1 MRTLTVLIVVAGA
14 WLQSFAGLSVNPT
27 TTLAAE
33 TSNNTSAADS
43 FQAQS
48 NGNAGAS
55 NVSKMPIRNLLYPG
69 STTKI
74 YVHLMPWFG
83 PSNHIDVGYDSASP
97 AQVKRQVEDMI
108 SRGID
113 GAIVDWYG
121 PLSTHHNTATLNL
134 MRESELHPGFEFA
147 VTEDV
152 GAIKS
157 ASNPQQKLIDDLN
170 YAYNTF
176 ESSPAYMLRDGRPVV
191 FFFGVEA
198 ITIDWN
204 AVRAAVLGNP
214 LFIFRNSG
222 AFTKPQTNG
231 GFAWL
236 QDQTTVTPNY
246 MSLGYLD
253 NFYST
258 ALKYPQQ
265 HTFGSGFKGFDD
277 SLASWGKQ
285 RKILQFCGQTWL
297 ASLARAGNFYSATK
311 QLENLQIVTW
321 NDYEEGS
328 ELETGVDNCVSIST
342 AVAGQTLSWTITG
355 SETTI
360 DHYTVFISLD
370 GQNLM
375 PLADVAAGSASLDLS
390 SFGLAPANYTFY
402 VKAVGK
408 ASLLNKMSNAV
419 SYGIANQ
426 PPVAVLNVTPTSG
439 ATPLV
444 VSASTAGSKDPD
456 GAIAASTI
464 DFGDGTVVSAANATH
479 TYSVPGTY
487 TVTGT
492 VTDDHGAS
500 ASQTALVTV
509 SNQPPVARLALT
521 PNSGMAPFT
530 MSASTAGSS
539 DPDGSIASTVI
550 NFGDG
555 ASVSV
560 AAAGTTSHLY
570 SVPGNYTVTATVTD
584 DRGASA
590 TATATASVTSNVP
603 RLVTISSPASGASVT
618 SPVQIVATASTPNP
632 LASLQLYVDG
642 VKNYQQTSPNLDR
655 SLTLA
660 AGAHSITVKGWDTQG
675 AFSANV
681 KVTVA
686 ASNQPPVAKL
696 LVGPLPAVSPANVTV
711 STAGSSDPDGSI
723 ASTLVNFG
731 DGTTASVAAG
741 GSVSHVYAT
750 PGTYSVS
757 STVTDNRGTQ
767 TTATTSLSV
776 LAPYVNLS
784 APASGASATS
794 PVRVVAAAI
803 SGNPIQ
809 SMKIYVDS
817 VAVYQINAAKLD
829 TPVTMARGTRRVTA
843 QAWETTGKVLKT
855 TISINVQ

>member
-1 MRTLTVLIVVAGA
+1 MVLIVVAVA
-14 WLQSFAGLSVNPT
+14 WLESFAGVAVNPS

-33 TSNNTSAADS
+33 TANNTGAADG
-43 FQAQS
+43 FVAQS
-48 NGNAGAS
+48 NGNAVAS
-55 NVSKMPIRNLLYPG
+55 NVSKMPIRSLLYPG

-74 YVHLMPWFG
+74 YVHFMPWFG
-83 PSNHIDVGYDSASP
+83 PSNHMNIGYDSANP

-108 SRGID
+108 GRGID

-176 ESSPAYMLRDGRPVV
+176 EGSPAYMRRDGRPVV

-198 ITIDWN
+198 IAIDWN

-222 AFTKPQTNG
+222 AFSKAQTNG

-258 ALKYPQQ
+258 ALNYPQHQ
-265 HTFGSGFKGFDD
+265 TFGSAFKGFDD
-277 SLASWGKQ
+277 TLASWGKK

-297 ASLARAGNFYSATK
+297 ASLARAGKFYSNTK
-311 QLENLQIVTW
+311 QLENLQIGTW

-328 ELETGVDNCVSIST
+328 ELETGVDNCVSIS
-342 AVAGQTLSWTITG
+342 AAIAGGTLSWAITG
-355 SETTI
+355 SETTV

-375 PLADVAAGSASLDLS
+375 PLAEVAAGSSSLDLS
-390 SFGLAPANYTFY
+390 AFGLAPASYTLY

-408 ASLLNKMSNAV
+408 ASMLNKISNAV
-419 SYGIANQ
+419 SYGVANQ
-426 PPVAVLNVTPTSG
+426 PPIAALNVTPTFG

-456 GAIAASTI
+456 GTIAASTI
-464 DFGDGTVVSAANATH
+464 DFGDGSMVAGATATH
-479 TYSVPGTY
+479 TYTVPGAY
-487 TVTGT
+487 TLTGT

-500 ASQTALVTV
+500 ASQTALVNV
-509 SNQPPVARLALT
+509 SNQPPVAMLAVTPSSGIAPLT
-521 PNSGMAPFT
+521 V
-530 MSASTAGSS
+530 SASTAGSK
-539 DPDGSIASTVI
+539 DPDGSIASSII

-555 ASVSV
+555 TAVSV
-560 AAAGTTSHLY
+560 GPGGAASHLY
-570 SVPGNYTVTATVTD
+570 SGPGSYILTATVTD
-584 DRGASA
+584 DRGASTSA
-590 TATATASVTSNVP
+590 AGTATVTANVP
-603 RLVTISSPASGASVT
+603 RLVTVSSPGSGATVT
-618 SPVQIVATASTPNP
+618 SPVQIVATATTPNP
-632 LASLQLYVDG
+632 LSALQLYVDG
-642 VKNYQQTSPNLDR
+642 VKNYQQTSANLTKSV
-655 SLTLA
+655 SLA
-660 AGAHSITVKGWDTQG
+660 SGAHSITVKGWDTQG

-681 KVTVA
+681 KVTVL

-696 LVGPLPAVSPANVTV
+696 AIGPLPAVSPANVSI

-723 ASTLVNFG
+723 ASTLVSFG

-741 GSVSHVYAT
+741 GSVSHVYPTA
-750 PGTYSVS
+750 GTYTVS
-757 STVTDNRGTQ
+757 STVTDNRGAQ
-767 TTATTSLSV
+767 ATATSSLNV
-776 LAPYVNLS
+776 LAPYVSLV
-784 APASGASATS
+784 APANGASAPS

-803 SGNPIQ
+803 SGNPIA
-809 SMKIYVDS
+809 SMKIYVDG
-817 VAVYQINAAKLD
+817 VAVYQTNAGKVD
-829 TPVTMARGTRRVTA
+829 TAVSMARGTRRVTA
-843 QAWETTGKVLKT
+843 QAWETSGNVLKT
-855 TISINVQ
+855 SISINVQ